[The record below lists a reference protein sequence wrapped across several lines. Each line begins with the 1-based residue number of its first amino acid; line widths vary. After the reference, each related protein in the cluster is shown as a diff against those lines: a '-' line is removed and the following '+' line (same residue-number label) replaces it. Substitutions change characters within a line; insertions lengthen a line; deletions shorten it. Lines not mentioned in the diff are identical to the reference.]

1 MEFLSAIVNIVLML
15 VFAAVI
21 IMLVSKL
28 NAGLVVEDFKSAL
41 IAAAVIAIVG
51 GVVSWLIGLLNL
63 DFGILLRVIAYVI
76 VAAIVLLISDKFV
89 KGMKVD
95 GFAGAIMA
103 AVMIATLNWLIT
115 WALGLVF

>member
-1 MEFLSAIVNIVLML
+1 MDFLSALVNIVLML
-15 VFAAVI
+15 VFSAIV

-28 NAGLVVEDFKSAL
+28 NAGLVVDDFKSAL

-51 GVVSWLIGLLNL
+51 GIVSWLLGFLNL
-63 DFGILLRVIAYVI
+63 GIGILLGVIVYVI
-76 VAAIVLLISDKFV
+76 VSAIVLLISDRFV

-103 AVMIATLNWLIT
+103 AVAIATLNWLIT
-115 WALGLVF
+115 WTLGLVF

>member
-1 MEFLSAIVNIVLML
+1 MLSALVNIVLML
-15 VFAAVI
+15 VFSAIVI
-21 IMLVSKL
+21 MIVSKL
-28 NAGLVVEDFKSAL
+28 NAGLFVDGFGSAM

-51 GVVSWLIGLLNL
+51 GVVSWLLSFLNL
-63 DFGILLRVIAYVI
+63 GFGILIGVIVYVI

-103 AVMIATLNWLIT
+103 AVAIATLNWLIT
-115 WALGLVF
+115 LTLGLVFS

>member
-1 MEFLSAIVNIVLML
+1 MEILSAIVNIVLML
-15 VFAAVI
+15 VFAAVV
-21 IMLVSKL
+21 IMIVSKL
-28 NAGLVVEDFKSAL
+28 NAGLVVADFKSAL

-51 GVVSWLIGLLNL
+51 GVVSWLLGFLNL
-63 DFGILLRVIAYVI
+63 GIGILLGVIVYVI

-103 AVMIATLNWLIT
+103 AVAIATLNWLIT
-115 WALGLVF
+115 WTLGLVF